1 MTSKITLL
9 RVGSAKALTRSV
21 DRGSVQ
27 EPFVM
32 VLYIPGT

>member
-1 MTSKITLL
+1 MSTKITLL
-9 RVGSAKALTRSV
+9 RIGSAKALTQSV
-21 DRGSVQ
+21 DKGSVQ